1 LGIPLN
7 GLFNLLSRRLLMSA
21 PDQSKIQKFRELLH
35 KEWTND
41 KTVAAWRKWQA
52 RIAAFTHG
60 ATEAILERAH
70 LRPGM
75 RVLDLASGVGD
86 PALSMAAEVAPSGQ
100 VTATDLGPGMIS
112 LAEELARKKGLTN
125 IKFREA
131 SAESLPFADESFDVL
146 TCRFGIMFF
155 PDLPRA
161 LRECLRVLKPG
172 GRAVFVA
179 WGKKEQPFFT
189 TTAGIIL
196 KHVPVPPPPPDPDG
210 PSLFMFGERDRLR
223 RALEAAGFGNVH
235 EEERIVA
242 GRWPTSVEEY
252 WEQFSEVAAPFRPL
266 IEQLTP
272 EKLSQAKSEI
282 YTALKKFWN
291 GKELNMP
298 LEIIIGTGVRP

>member
-1 LGIPLN
+1 
-7 GLFNLLSRRLLMSA
+7 MSA
-21 PDQSKIQKFRELLH
+21 PDPSKIQKFREHLH
-35 KEWTND
+35 EEWTGHE
-41 KTVAAWRKWQA
+41 TVAAWRKWHD
-52 RIAAFTHG
+52 RIAIFTRG
-60 ATEAILERAH
+60 ATEAILETAH
-70 LRPGM
+70 LRPGL

-86 PALSMAAEVAPSGQ
+86 PALSIAAKVTPSGR
-100 VTATDLGPGMIS
+100 VTATDLGSGMIS

-125 IKFREA
+125 IEFREA
-131 SAESLPFADESFDVL
+131 SAESLPFADESYDAL

-210 PSLFMFGERDRLR
+210 PSIFMFGERDRLR
-223 RALEAAGFGNVH
+223 RSLEAAGFRNVH
-235 EEERIVA
+235 EEARIVNGHWA
-242 GRWPTSVEEY
+242 GPPEEY

-266 IEQLTP
+266 IAQLSP
-272 EKLSQAKSEI
+272 ERMAQAKSEI
-282 YTALKKFWN
+282 FSGLQKFWN

-298 LEIIIGTGVRP
+298 LEIIIGTGTRP

>member
-1 LGIPLN
+1 
-7 GLFNLLSRRLLMSA
+7 MSSPSA
-21 PDQSKIQKFRELLH
+21 VPDLAKIQKFRDNLH
-35 KEWTND
+35 KEWTGD
-41 KTVAAWRKWQA
+41 KTVAAWRKWHAQ
-52 RIAAFTHG
+52 IAEFTRG
-60 ATEAILERAH
+60 ATEAILESAH

-86 PALSMAAEVAPSGQ
+86 PALSIASEVAPSGR

-112 LAEELARKKGLTN
+112 LAEELARKKGFAN
-125 IKFREA
+125 IEFREA
-131 SAESLPFADESFDVL
+131 SAESLPFTDESYDVL

-172 GRAVFVA
+172 GRVVFVA

-196 KHVPVPPPPPDPDG
+196 KHVPVPPPPPDPDA

-223 RALEAAGFGNVH
+223 RALSAAGFSNVH
-235 EEERIVA
+235 EEDRIIS
-242 GRWPTSVEEY
+242 GRWLSSAEEY
-252 WEQFSEVAAPFRPL
+252 WEQFTEVAAPFRPFL
-266 IEQLTP
+266 EQLTP
-272 EKLSQAKSEI
+272 EQHALARAESLS
-282 YTALKKFWN
+282 ALNKFWD

-298 LEIIIGTGVRP
+298 LEIVIGAGTRP